1 MTAKKFVFTKRSI
14 ESLPVPVNDSRPE
27 YMDVNTPC
35 LGLRVTKSG
44 AKSFFYSKRISGR
57 KERLTI
63 GQYPAVTVDQARK
76 IAAQYNGVVANGL
89 NPAVEV
95 RSIRQ
100 EVTLGEMFEIYIERY
115 AKIHKKTWRID
126 EQRYNCH
133 ATKLS
138 SWKLSSINSGDIKE
152 LVHYVARHKRQNK
165 QVINGRTVVSR
176 AGGEG
181 AANQMLRLL
190 KTVFNYAI
198 SEQWKGDNPCA
209 GIKEYPSQPRDRFL
223 DKSEMP
229 NFFKALSELQ
239 NHTMRDFFLMSLFTG
254 ARKAN
259 VMAMRWD
266 QVNFDKATWFI
277 PRTKN
282 GTSHEVPLVEAALT
296 LLELRKGLTVDDNA
310 WVFMS
315 SYSKSGHIESPEK
328 AWKSLL
334 SKAGIVHYRGTRIH
348 DLRRS
353 MGSWQVNLGSSL
365 AIIGKSLNHK
375 NLATTAIY
383 AHVNKDPV
391 RQSMEKA
398 SVAMI
403 AASDKLGDEL

>member
-1 MTAKKFVFTKRSI
+1 M
-14 ESLPVPVNDSRPE
+14 
-27 YMDVNTPC
+27 
-35 LGLRVTKSG
+35 
-44 AKSFFYSKRISGR
+44 
-57 KERLTI
+57 
-63 GQYPAVTVDQARK
+63 
-76 IAAQYNGVVANGL
+76 
-89 NPAVEV
+89 AVEV

-198 SEQWKGDNPCA
+198 SEQWKGENPCN

-277 PRTKN
+277 PSTKN
-282 GTSHEVPLVEAALT
+282 GSSHEVPLVVAALT

-315 SYSKSGHIESPEK
+315 SHSKSGTK
-328 AWKSLL
+328 
-334 SKAGIVHYRGTRIH
+334 IH

>member
-1 MTAKKFVFTKRSI
+1 
-14 ESLPVPVNDSRPE
+14 
-27 YMDVNTPC
+27 
-35 LGLRVTKSG
+35 
-44 AKSFFYSKRISGR
+44 
-57 KERLTI
+57 
-63 GQYPAVTVDQARK
+63 
-76 IAAQYNGVVANGL
+76 
-89 NPAVEV
+89 
-95 RSIRQ
+95 
-100 EVTLGEMFEIYIERY
+100 MFEIYIERY
-115 AKIHKKTWRID
+115 AKIHKKSWRID

-152 LVHYVARHKRQNK
+152 LVQYVASHKRQNK

-198 SEQWKGDNPCA
+198 SEQWKGDNPCT

-296 LLELRKGLTVDDNA
+296 LLELRKGLTVDDSD

-315 SYSKSGHIESPEK
+315 SHSKSGHIESPEK

-334 SKAGIVHYRGTRIH
+334 SQAGIFDYRGTRIH

-375 NLATTAIY
+375 NLSTTAIY
-383 AHVNKDPV
+383 AHVNEDPV

-403 AASDKLGDEL
+403 AASDKLENSL